1 MTAQFRVAKAT
12 PSQAFELADR
22 NLLPGLDPHRMVR
35 LMKDAV
41 AACDLDLS
49 GYTVMTEA
57 ASGAYVAT
65 PIVAAMA
72 GAREVIAVTR
82 TTKYGSA
89 DDIER
94 QTLALASLAG
104 VPPGVISVV
113 RSKDAGLLAKADI
126 VTNSGH
132 LRPLDAATIRCLK
145 PSAVVPLMFE
155 SWEIQA
161 GRFDVDLA
169 ELQARG
175 ISAAGTNERHPN
187 VDVFSY
193 LGLMAIK
200 LLLEAGIPPFK
211 SRIAIL
217 CDNPFAEYLRS
228 GLERVGAIVSLGPD
242 LASIRS
248 GPEPDAVLV
257 AQLPCWGSVIS
268 AENSVWV
275 SQHWPSTAVVQF
287 WGDLDRPMLSSLGI
301 RHWPP
306 AAPSPGHMAV
316 LPSDV
321 GPEPV
326 IRLQAGGLKVAQI
339 LLKPP
344 ELRSTADLEYVDVL

>member
-1 MTAQFRVAKAT
+1 
-12 PSQAFELADR
+12 
-22 NLLPGLDPHRMVR
+22 
-35 LMKDAV
+35 
-41 AACDLDLS
+41 
-49 GYTVMTEA
+49 MTEA
-57 ASGAYVAT
+57 ASGPYIVT
-65 PIVAAMA
+65 PVVAAIA

-82 TTKYGSA
+82 TTKYGLA

-94 QTLALASLAG
+94 RTLAFASLAG
-104 VPPGVISVV
+104 VPPGVISIA
-113 RSKDAGLLAKADI
+113 RSKDASSLARADI

-132 LRPLDAATIRCLK
+132 LRPLDAETIRCIK

-155 SWEIQA
+155 SWEIRA

-187 VDVFSY
+187 IDVFSY

-217 CDNPFAEYLRS
+217 CDNPFAEYLWS
-228 GLERVGAIVSLGPD
+228 GLEKAGAIVSLGPD
-242 LASIRS
+242 LRS
-248 GPEPDAVLV
+248 VREGFEPDALLV

-268 AENSVWV
+268 TEDLVWL

-287 WGDLDRPMLSSLGI
+287 WGDLDRLTLSSLGVP
-301 RHWPP
+301 HWPQIGP
-306 AAPSPGHMAV
+306 TLGHMAV

-321 GPEPV
+321 EPEPV
-326 IRLQAGGLKVAQI
+326 IRLQVGGLKVAQI

-344 ELRSTADLEYVDVL
+344 ELRSTADLEYIDAL